1 MDLAQ
6 LLTVAAAFALGG
18 AVKGVVGLGL
28 PTVALAVLGTALG
41 PDEAL
46 PLLVAPAFL
55 TNLWQAAAGGHL
67 APLLRRLWPML
78 LASVPGAV
86 LGTAVLVRADPAV
99 LDALL
104 GAVLCSYA
112 ALGLSGARFS
122 VPGRRERALGPVVGF
137 GTGVVAGTTGTLVL
151 PVVPYLG
158 GLGLGRDELVQAMG
172 MSFASSSF
180 ALAVALAAQGAVA
193 TDQLAASTLAVL
205 PAVAGM
211 LAGQAIRRR
220 IAPPR
225 FRRWLFLCLFVLGA
239 NLVWRGLVALS

>member
-6 LLTVAAAFALGG
+6 LLIVPAAFALGG

-28 PTVALAVLGTALG
+28 PTVASAVLGTALG

-55 TNLWQAAAGGHL
+55 TNVWQAVAGGRL
-67 APLLRRLWPML
+67 APLLGRLWPML
-78 LASVPGAV
+78 LAAVPGVV
-86 LGTAVLVRADPAV
+86 LGTAILVRADPAA
-99 LDALL
+99 LDILL

-112 ALGLSGARFS
+112 VLSLSGTPLS
-122 VPGRRERALGPVVGF
+122 VPDGRERALGPAVGF

-172 MSFASSSF
+172 MSFALSS
-180 ALAVALAAQGAVA
+180 LTLGVALAAQGAVA

-225 FRRWLFLCLFVLGA
+225 FRRWLFLCLLVLGA
-239 NLVWRGLVALS
+239 NLVWRGLVAMS

>member
-6 LLTVAAAFALGG
+6 LLTVLAAFALGG

-55 TNLWQAAAGGHL
+55 TNVWQAVAGGRL
-67 APLLRRLWPML
+67 APLLGRLWPML
-78 LASVPGAV
+78 LASVPGV
-86 LGTAVLVRADPAV
+86 GLGTAILVRADPAV
-99 LDALL
+99 LDLLL

-112 ALGLSGARFS
+112 VLSLSGARLG
-122 VPGRRERALGPVVGF
+122 VPDGRERALGPVIGF

-172 MSFASSSF
+172 LSFTLSSF
-180 ALAVALAAQGAVA
+180 ALAAALAAHGVLEI
-193 TDQLAASTLAVL
+193 DRLAASTLAVL

-211 LAGQAIRRR
+211 LAGQVIRRR
-220 IAPPR
+220 IAPTR
-225 FRRWLFLCLFVLGA
+225 FRRWLFLCLLVLGA